1 VGFRSRNPASAHT
14 VHAGPGNPVA
24 DRRTGRRSSTRTGRR
39 NVDRMS
45 PDQPATLA
53 AWLRTR
59 TDEQLGALLAARPDV
74 ARPAP
79 SDVVGLA
86 TRLAVPVSV
95 DRALDEL
102 DAATLQVLD
111 AVLLAATDGVPRTEL
126 PGLLPDVPGDVVDAA
141 IEALTTRALLWGDD
155 ELHAPEPVRRSVRYP
170 AGLGRRA
177 TDLRLTLPRDL
188 PAALADLA
196 ADERTVLE
204 RLAGDRPVGHL
215 PDSTA
220 GSLSPARRLLQA
232 GLLARIDAV
241 NVELPREIGLAL
253 RGDRPLGP
261 PKLRP
266 EPQVSERA
274 PAVVDQQAAGA
285 ALEVISRVTEVLT
298 ALEEEPAGL
307 LRSGGLGVRDQKRL
321 AKELHVGEADVA
333 FLVEVA
339 HAAGLLDVGGAQR
352 DEWLPTRGYDA
363 WREQD
368 LADRWAVLAE
378 GWLTSVRLIS
388 LVGQRDVAGK
398 AVNVLSPD
406 VVRQTAPVLRRS
418 ALSVLAEFPPGR
430 GLVAPELVSL
440 LRWRT
445 PRRADRLAPLPDL
458 LAEAERLG
466 VVVGGVLSSGGRGLL
481 TAGEDG
487 AANGM
492 RSLLPAP
499 VDHVLAQ
506 PDLSLIAPG
515 PLVAELA
522 GTLAVV
528 ADVESSGGATV
539 YRVSESSIRRS
550 LDFGWSASDLH
561 DFFARA
567 SRTPVPQALEYL
579 IDDVARQHGR
589 LRVGAIECYVRSDD
603 HGLVSQVLSDRRT
616 AGAELRRLAPGVLI
630 SGLPPEEVLS
640 VLRAAGY
647 SPAGESAGGAVL
659 TRPKAPARAA
669 ARRPGG
675 SAPSGPR
682 ALSPAELAATVRE
695 IRAGDAA
702 LAARR
707 TDPVRQ
713 VPGVTTA
720 TTLEVLSRAVRE
732 GLPVWLGYV
741 DAQGSGSQRVVQPV
755 SLAGGFLQGFDE
767 GRGESRT
774 FAVHRITSVALV
786 ESEDAATP
794 S

>member
-1 VGFRSRNPASAHT
+1 
-14 VHAGPGNPVA
+14 
-24 DRRTGRRSSTRTGRR
+24 
-39 NVDRMS
+39 MS
-45 PDQPATLA
+45 PDQPPATLA

-111 AVLLAATDGVPRTEL
+111 AVLLSPTDGVRRTEL
-126 PGLLPDVPGDVVDAA
+126 PGLLPDVPAEVVDAA
-141 IEALTTRALLWGDD
+141 VGTLTTRALLWGDE
-155 ELHAPEPVRRSVRYP
+155 ELHAPEPVRRAVRYP

-177 TDLRLTLPRDL
+177 SDLRVPLPRDL
-188 PAALADLA
+188 PAVLAGLDD
-196 ADERTVLE
+196 DERAVLE

-215 PDSTA
+215 PDTPA
-220 GSLSPARRLLQA
+220 GGPPSPARRLLQQ
-232 GLLARIDAV
+232 GMLARIDAV
-241 NVELPREIGLAL
+241 NVELPREIGLLL

-261 PKLRP
+261 PRLRP
-266 EPQVSERA
+266 EPQVTSLD
-274 PAVVDQQAAGA
+274 PARVDQQAAGA
-285 ALEVISRVTEVLT
+285 ALEVLGRVADLLT

-321 AKELHVGEADVA
+321 AKELRIGEADVA
-333 FLVEVA
+333 FLTELA
-339 HAAGLLDVGGAQR
+339 HVAGLLDVGGAQR
-352 DEWLPTRGYDA
+352 DEWLPTRLYDA

-368 LADRWAVLAE
+368 LPDRWAALAD
-378 GWLTSVRLIS
+378 GWLTSTRLFS

-406 VVRQTAPVLRRS
+406 AVRQTAPVLRRS
-418 ALSVLAEFPPGR
+418 ALAVLAEFPPGR
-430 GLVAPELVSL
+430 GLVADELVAL

-445 PRRADRLAPLPDL
+445 PRRADRLAPVPAL

-466 VVVGGVLSSGGRGLL
+466 IAVRGVLSTGGRGLL
-481 TAGEDG
+481 TRG
-487 AANGM
+487 ADAAADGM
-492 RSLLPAP
+492 RGLLPEP
-499 VDHVLAQ
+499 LDHVLAQ

-522 GTLAVV
+522 ATLAVV

-539 YRVSESSIRRS
+539 YRVSDGSIRRA
-550 LDFGWSASDLH
+550 LDAGWSATDLH
-561 DFFARA
+561 DLFTRV
-567 SRTPVPQALEYL
+567 SRTPVPQALDFL
-579 IDDVARQHGR
+579 VDDVARQHGR

-616 AGAELRRLAPGVLI
+616 ANAELRRLAPGVLV
-630 SGLPPEEVLS
+630 SGLPPEEVLT

-647 SPAGESAGGAVL
+647 APAGENAGGAVL
-659 TRPKAPARAA
+659 TRPPQPPRAA
-669 ARRPGG
+669 GRRPGG
-675 SAPSGPR
+675 SAPVAPR
-682 ALSPAELAATVRE
+682 PLSADDVAGTVRE

-707 TDPVRQ
+707 TEPVRQ

-720 TTLEVLSRAVRE
+720 STLELLSQAVRE
-732 GLPVWLGYV
+732 KAPVWLGYV
-741 DAQGSGSQRVVQPV
+741 DAQGSGSQRMVQPV

-767 GRGESRT
+767 GRGETRT
-774 FAVHRITSVALV
+774 FAVHRITSVALAAP
-786 ESEDAATP
+786 EDAAGDHRRRT
-794 S
+794 

>member
-1 VGFRSRNPASAHT
+1 MP
-14 VHAGPGNPVA
+14 
-24 DRRTGRRSSTRTGRR
+24 
-39 NVDRMS
+39 

-59 TDEQLGALLAARPDV
+59 SDEQLGALLAARPDV

-111 AVLLAATDGVPRTEL
+111 AVLLSPSDGVARGDL
-126 PGLLPDVPGDVVDAA
+126 PGLLPQVPDDVL
-141 IEALTTRALLWGDD
+141 EAGIDTLTTRALLWGDD
-155 ELHAPEPVRRSVRYP
+155 VLHAPEPVRRAVRYP

-177 TDLRLTLPRDL
+177 ADLRVPLPADL
-188 PAALADLA
+188 PAALAELE
-196 ADERTVLE
+196 ADERAVLE
-204 RLAGDRPVGHL
+204 RLSGDRPVGHL
-215 PDSTA
+215 PDTIAA
-220 GSLSPARRLLQA
+220 GPASPARRLLQR

-253 RGDRPLGP
+253 RGDQPFGP
-261 PKLRP
+261 PRLRP
-266 EPQVSERA
+266 EPPVSERE
-274 PAVVDQQAAGA
+274 PAVVDRQAAGA
-285 ALEVISRVTEVLT
+285 ALEVLGRVADLLT

-321 AKELHVGEADVA
+321 AKELRVGEADVA
-333 FLVEVA
+333 FLIEVA
-339 HAAGLLDVGGAQR
+339 HVAGLLDVGGAQR
-352 DEWLPTRGYDA
+352 DEWLPTRAYDA

-368 LADRWAVLAE
+368 LPDRWAVLAD
-378 GWLTSVRLIS
+378 GWLTSTRLLS

-406 VVRQTAPVLRRS
+406 VVRQTAPALRRS
-418 ALSVLAEFPPGR
+418 ALAVLAEYPPGQ
-430 GLVAPELVSL
+430 GLSADELVAL

-445 PRRADRLAPLPDL
+445 PRRADRLSPVPAL

-466 VVVGGVLSSGGRGLL
+466 IAVRGVLGTGGRGLL
-481 TAGEDG
+481 TGGED
-487 AANGM
+487 AAADGM
-492 RSLLPAP
+492 RGLLPEP
-499 VDHVLAQ
+499 LDHVLAQ

-515 PLVAELA
+515 PLVADLA
-522 GTLAVV
+522 GTLALV

-539 YRVSESSIRRS
+539 YRVSDGSIRRA
-550 LDFGWSASDLH
+550 LDAGWSATDLH
-561 DFFARA
+561 DFFSRA
-567 SRTPVPQALEYL
+567 SRTPVPQALDFL
-579 IDDVARQHGR
+579 VDDVARQHGR

-616 AGAELRRLAPGVLI
+616 ANAELRRLAPGVLV

-647 SPAGESAGGAVL
+647 APAGENAGGAVL
-659 TRPKAPARAA
+659 TRPAAPPRAA
-669 ARRPGG
+669 GRVLRVGG
-675 SAPSGPR
+675 SAAGPR
-682 ALSPAELAATVRE
+682 PLGPDDVAATVRE

-707 TDPVRQ
+707 TEPVRQ

-720 TTLEVLSRAVRE
+720 GTLELLSRAVRE
-732 GLPVWLGYV
+732 GLSVWLGYV
-741 DAQGSGSQRVVQPV
+741 DAQGSGSQRIVQPV
-755 SLAGGFLQGFDE
+755 SLVGGFLQGYDE
-767 GRGESRT
+767 GRGENRT
-774 FAVHRITSVALV
+774 FAVHRITSVALTADD
-786 ESEDAATP
+786 EDAAA
-794 S
+794 SS

>member
-1 VGFRSRNPASAHT
+1 MPA
-14 VHAGPGNPVA
+14 
-24 DRRTGRRSSTRTGRR
+24 DL
-39 NVDRMS
+39 
-45 PDQPATLA
+45 PATLA

-59 TDEQLGALLAARPDV
+59 SDEQLGALLATRPDV

-79 SDVVGLA
+79 SDVVALA

-111 AVLLAATDGVPRTEL
+111 TVLLSPTDGVARAEL
-126 PGLLPDVPGDVVDAA
+126 PALLPDVPADVVD
-141 IEALTTRALLWGDD
+141 EAVQTLSTRALLWGEE
-155 ELHAPEPVRRSVRYP
+155 ELHAPDQVRRAVRYP

-177 TDLRLTLPRDL
+177 VDLRVPLPRDL
-188 PAALADLA
+188 AAALDDLD
-196 ADERTVLE
+196 ADERAVLE

-215 PDSTA
+215 PDTA
-220 GSLSPARRLLQA
+220 AGTQTPARRLLHK
-232 GLLARIDAV
+232 GLLARIDAI

-253 RGDRPLGP
+253 RGDHPHGP
-261 PKLRP
+261 ARLRP
-266 EPQVSERA
+266 DAEVTRRD
-274 PAVVDQQAAGA
+274 PARVDQQAAGA
-285 ALEVISRVTEVLT
+285 ALEVIGRVADVLT

-307 LRSGGLGVRDQKRL
+307 LRSGGMGVRDQKRL
-321 AKELHVGEADVA
+321 ARDLRMTEADVA

-339 HAAGLLDVGGAQR
+339 HAAGLVDVGGAHR
-352 DEWLPTRGYDA
+352 DEWLPTRGYDV

-368 LADRWAVLAE
+368 LPDRWAALAE

-398 AVNVLSPD
+398 AVNVLAPD
-406 VVRQTAPVLRRS
+406 VVRQTAPALRRS
-418 ALSVLAEFPPGR
+418 ALAVLAEHPPGT
-430 GLVAPELVSL
+430 GLPADELVAL

-445 PRRADRLAPLPDL
+445 PRRADRLTPVPAL

-466 VVVGGVLSSGGRGLL
+466 VVVQGVLGTGGRGLL
-481 TAGEDG
+481 RAGADG
-487 AANGM
+487 AADGM
-492 RSLLPAP
+492 RALLPAP

-522 GTLAVV
+522 GVLAVV

-539 YRVSESSIRRS
+539 YRVTDGSVRRA
-550 LDFGWSASDLH
+550 LDNGWSATDLH

-567 SRTPVPQALEYL
+567 SRTPVPQALDYL
-579 IDDVARQHGR
+579 VDDVARQHGR
-589 LRVGAIECYVRSDD
+589 LRVGAIESYVRSDD
-603 HGLVSQVLSDRRT
+603 HGLLSQVVNDRRT
-616 AGAELRRLAPGVLI
+616 ANAELRRLAPGVLV
-630 SGLPPEEVLS
+630 SGLGADEVLS

-647 SPAGESAGGAVL
+647 APAGESAGGAVL
-659 TRPKAPARAA
+659 TRPPAKPRAVG
-669 ARRPGG
+669 RRPGT
-675 SAPSGPR
+675 APAAGPR
-682 ALSPAELAATVRE
+682 PLAPDDVAATVRE

-707 TDPVRQ
+707 SDPVRQ
-713 VPGVTTA
+713 IPGVTTA
-720 TTLEVLSRAVRE
+720 STLELLSRAVRE

-755 SLAGGFLQGFDE
+755 SLVGGFLQGFDE

-774 FAVHRITSVALV
+774 FAVHRITSVSVV
-786 ESEDAATP
+786 EGTDEGRAAT

>member
-1 VGFRSRNPASAHT
+1 MPT
-14 VHAGPGNPVA
+14 
-24 DRRTGRRSSTRTGRR
+24 
-39 NVDRMS
+39 
-45 PDQPATLA
+45 DQPATLA

-59 TDEQLGALLAARPDV
+59 TDEQLGALLVARPDV

-111 AVLLAATDGVPRTEL
+111 AVLLSPTDGVPRTEL
-126 PGLLPDVPGDVVDAA
+126 PALLPDVPAEVVDAA
-141 IEALTTRALLWGDD
+141 VETLTSRALLWGDAD
-155 ELHAPEPVRRSVRYP
+155 LHAPEPVRRAVRYP

-177 TDLRLTLPRDL
+177 TDLRVPLPRDL
-188 PAALADLA
+188 PGTLADLA

-215 PDSTA
+215 PDSTD

-261 PKLRP
+261 PRLRP
-266 EPQVSERA
+266 EPEVSERD
-274 PAVVDQQAAGA
+274 PAIVDRQAAGA
-285 ALEVISRVTEVLT
+285 ALEVLSRVNDVLT

-321 AKELHVGEADVA
+321 AKELRIGEADLA

-368 LADRWAVLAE
+368 LTDRWALLVA

-406 VVRQTAPVLRRS
+406 VVRQTAPTLRRS
-418 ALSVLAEFPPGR
+418 ALGVLAEFPSGQ
-430 GLVAPELVSL
+430 GLTAPELVAL

-445 PRRADRLAPLPDL
+445 PRRADRLAPVPDL

-466 VVVGGVLSSGGRGLL
+466 VLVGGVLSSGGRALL
-481 TAGEDG
+481 TGGEDD
-487 AANGM
+487 AADAM
-492 RSLLPAP
+492 RGLLPAP

-515 PLVAELA
+515 PLVADLA
-522 GTLAVV
+522 ATLAVV

-539 YRVSESSIRRS
+539 YRVSDASIRRA
-550 LDFGWSASDLH
+550 LDSGWSAGELQDL
-561 DFFARA
+561 FTRA
-567 SRTPVPQALEYL
+567 SRTPVPQALEFL

-616 AGAELRRLAPGVLI
+616 AGAELRRLAPGVLV
-630 SGLPPEEVLS
+630 SGLGADEVLT

-647 SPAGESAGGAVL
+647 APAGESSGGAVL
-659 TRPKAPARAA
+659 TRPKAPPRAVG
-669 ARRPGG
+669 RRPG
-675 SAPSGPR
+675 ALAAVGPR
-682 ALSPAELAATVRE
+682 PLAPDDVAATVRE

-720 TTLEVLSRAVRE
+720 STLELLSRAVRE
-732 GLPVWLGYV
+732 GLAVWLGYV

-786 ESEDAATP
+786 GAEDAATP

>member
-1 VGFRSRNPASAHT
+1 MPA
-14 VHAGPGNPVA
+14 
-24 DRRTGRRSSTRTGRR
+24 DL
-39 NVDRMS
+39 
-45 PDQPATLA
+45 PATLA

-59 TDEQLGALLAARPDV
+59 SDEQLAALLATRPDV

-79 SDVVGLA
+79 SDVVALA

-111 AVLLAATDGVPRTEL
+111 TVLLAPTDGVARADL
-126 PGLLPDVPGDVVDAA
+126 PTLLPDVPAEVVGDA
-141 IEALTTRALLWGDD
+141 IQTLTTRALLWGEA
-155 ELHAPEPVRRSVRYP
+155 ELHAPDQVRRAVRYP

-177 TDLRLTLPRDL
+177 VDLRVPLPRDL
-188 PAALADLA
+188 PAALEALDA
-196 ADERTVLE
+196 EERAVLE

-215 PDSTA
+215 PDANGGPLT
-220 GSLSPARRLLQA
+220 PARRLLHQ
-232 GLLARIDAV
+232 GLLSRIDAI
-241 NVELPREIGLAL
+241 NVELPREIGLTL
-253 RGDRPLGP
+253 RGDRPYGP
-261 PKLRP
+261 ARVRP
-266 EPQVSERA
+266 EPEVTRRD
-274 PAVVDQQAAGA
+274 PASVDQQAAGA
-285 ALEVISRVTEVLT
+285 ALEVIGRVADVLT

-321 AKELHVGEADVA
+321 ARDLRIGEADVA

-339 HAAGLLDVGGAQR
+339 HAAGLVDVGGAHR
-352 DEWLPTRGYDA
+352 DEWLPTRGYDI

-368 LADRWAVLAE
+368 LPDRWAALAE

-398 AVNVLSPD
+398 AVNVLAPD
-406 VVRQTAPVLRRS
+406 VVRQTAPALRRS
-418 ALSVLAEFPPGR
+418 ALSVLAEFPVGTGLR
-430 GLVAPELVSL
+430 ADELVAL

-445 PRRADRLAPLPDL
+445 PRRADRLAPVPALV
-458 LAEAERLG
+458 AEAERLG
-466 VVVGGVLSSGGRGLL
+466 VVVAGVLSTGGRGLL
-481 TAGEDG
+481 RDGVDG
-487 AANGM
+487 AADGM
-492 RSLLPAP
+492 RDLLPAP

-522 GTLAVV
+522 GVLAVV

-539 YRVSESSIRRS
+539 YRVTDGSVRRA
-550 LDFGWSASDLH
+550 LDNGWSATDLH

-567 SRTPVPQALEYL
+567 SRTPVPQALDYL
-579 IDDVARQHGR
+579 VDDVARQHGR
-589 LRVGAIECYVRSDD
+589 LRVGAIESYVRSDD
-603 HGLVSQVLSDRRT
+603 HGLLSQVVNDRRT
-616 AGAELRRLAPGVLI
+616 VNAELRRLAPGVLV
-630 SGLPPEEVLS
+630 SSLGADEVLS

-647 SPAGESAGGAVL
+647 APAGESAGGAVL
-659 TRPKAPARAA
+659 TRPPAKPRAVG
-669 ARRPGG
+669 RRPGG
-675 SAPSGPR
+675 APAAGPR
-682 ALSPAELAATVRE
+682 PLAPDDLAATVRE

-713 VPGVTTA
+713 IPGVTTA
-720 TTLEVLSRAVRE
+720 STLEVLSRAVRE

-755 SLAGGFLQGFDE
+755 SLVGGFLQGFDE

-774 FAVHRITSVALV
+774 FAVHRITSVAVV
-786 ESEDAATP
+786 EDDDEGRAATP
-794 S
+794 